1 MFLFGKSNNKPHEKK
16 MDELIPNHADVEDGS
31 EIEYNC
37 RICLDTSTNRSDF
50 IAPCSC
56 RGSSKYVHRECLDKW
71 RTTREDRAFSRCTE
85 CLTSY
90 KLISRVSD
98 SVHTKRIRQCKFG
111 CYVAR
116 DLSLCL
122 LLVQSFIVFLAWI
135 VWSTDGSGVL
145 SSYFHATAYPILF
158 YYGCG
163 LIIFLATLGLLFFCG
178 FGRSHRSNEC
188 FFCNEFCFLGCRPHT
203 CMLCP
208 TDACICGEGTCAC
221 CGDGAAGALSAELLP
236 VLVFLTVLLAVVG
249 AFVAIFAGAVF
260 LNQVVSHPSP
270 SVILSFYLHLDFHY
284 ILT

>member
-1 MFLFGKSNNKPHEKK
+1 MLLFVGKNNKQHEKK
-16 MDELIPNHADVEDGS
+16 MDELIPNHDVEDGS

-37 RICLDTSTNRSDF
+37 RICLDTSFNRADF

-56 RGSSKYVHRECLDKW
+56 RGSSKFVHRECLDKW

-90 KLISRVSD
+90 KLVSRVSD
-98 SVHTKRIRQCKFG
+98 TIHTKRIRQCKFG
-111 CYVAR
+111 CYVFR
-116 DLSLCL
+116 DVSICL
-122 LLVQSFIVFLAWI
+122 VIVQLFITFVAWI
-135 VWSTDGSGVL
+135 VYTADHGKEGTGVL
-145 SSYFHATAYPILF
+145 LSYFHAAAYPYLF

-163 LIIFLATLGLLFFCG
+163 LTIFLATLGLLFFCG
-178 FGRSHRSNEC
+178 FGRSHPSYRTHDC
-188 FFCNEFCFLGCRPHT
+188 FCNEFCFLGCRPHT

-236 VLVFLTVLLAVVG
+236 VLIFLTVLLAVVG

-260 LNQVVSHPSP
+260 LNQVV
-270 SVILSFYLHLDFHY
+270 
-284 ILT
+284 T

>member
-1 MFLFGKSNNKPHEKK
+1 
-16 MDELIPNHADVEDGS
+16 MDELIPNHDIEDGS

-37 RICLDTSTNRSDF
+37 RICLDTSPNRNDF

-122 LLVQSFIVFLAWI
+122 LLVQSFIVFWHGLFGPPMEVEYCRLI
-135 VWSTDGSGVL
+135 FML
-145 SSYFHATAYPILF
+145 LRILF
-158 YYGCG
+158 Y
-163 LIIFLATLGLLFFCG
+163 FT
-178 FGRSHRSNEC
+178 
-188 FFCNEFCFLGCRPHT
+188 
-203 CMLCP
+203 M
-208 TDACICGEGTCAC
+208 DV
-221 CGDGAAGALSAELLP
+221 D
-236 VLVFLTVLLAVVG
+236 
-249 AFVAIFAGAVF
+249 
-260 LNQVVSHPSP
+260 
-270 SVILSFYLHLDFHY
+270 
-284 ILT
+284 